1 MDIPF
6 IDLDAQEKVI
16 GKKLEGAVETV
27 LQHKKFING
36 PEVSVFEE
44 SLAKFANV
52 NNAITCGSGTDALL
66 LPLMAIG
73 VGEGDAVF
81 VPSFTFVATAEVV
94 SLLKATPFFVDVDM
108 KTFNIDPEIFIELN
122 ESIQSEVLQLLS
134 IDSLIKIIKRLES
147 DNAIKILENLSK
159 EVKEKV
165 LEKLPPK
172 DKFLLQEGLSY
183 PEDSAARI
191 MQREFTAVP
200 SNWTVGQ
207 TIDYLR
213 ENKDLPEEFL
223 EIFIVDNEFKPI
235 GTVPSS
241 RVLRTSRDL
250 KMNSIM
256 REMPVLISV
265 NMDKEE
271 VGLTFENYNLVSA
284 GVVNKENKLVGMI
297 TADDVVTVVQEEA
310 EEDALRLAGVGDE
323 EITDSVMLKTKRR
336 FNWLL
341 LNLFTALLAT
351 WVISFFGASIEQMV
365 ALAFL
370 MPIVAS
376 MGGNAGMQTLAVTI
390 RAIAT
395 KELSKSNFNRVVGKE
410 FLIGILNGIIF
421 AIITAIIVQL
431 WFKELNLSILIGISM
446 VLNMIV
452 AGLFGILVP
461 VSLKKLNIDPALASS
476 VFVTTITDVIGFLS
490 FLGLGSFYFLN

>member
-1 MDIPF
+1 MALLKSTGNKKVNLDFNKEF
-6 IDLDAQEKVI
+6 ITTFSNNIENRNVD
-16 GKKLEGAVETV
+16 
-27 LQHKKFING
+27 FINQTLNDLHAADIANLI
-36 PEVSVFEE
+36 ENLNIETRTKLIEIE
-44 SLAKFANV
+44 S
-52 NNAITCGSGTDALL
+52 
-66 LPLMAIG
+66 
-73 VGEGDAVF
+73 
-81 VPSFTFVATAEVV
+81 
-94 SLLKATPFFVDVDM
+94 
-108 KTFNIDPEIFIELN
+108 FNIDPEIFIELN
-122 ESIQSEVLQLLS
+122 ESVQSEVLQQLS
-134 IDSLIKIIKRLES
+134 IESLTKIIRRLES
-147 DNAIKILENLSK
+147 DNAIKILENLNK
-159 EVKEKV
+159 ESKEKV

-213 ENKDLPEEFL
+213 EDKDLPEEFL
-223 EIFIVDNEFKPI
+223 EIFIVDNDFKPI

-241 RVLRTSRDL
+241 RVLRTPRDS

-256 REMPVLISV
+256 AEMPVLISV

-271 VGLTFENYNLVSA
+271 VGHAFENYNLVSA

-323 EITDSVMLKTKRR
+323 EITDSVLLKTKRR

-395 KELSKSNFNRVVGKE
+395 QELSKSNFNRVVGKE

-431 WFKELNLSILIGISM
+431 WFKDFNLSLLIGISM
-446 VLNMIV
+446 ILNMIV

-461 VSLKKLNIDPALASS
+461 VSLKKMNIDPALASS

-490 FLGLGSFYFLN
+490 FLGLGSYYFLN

>member
-1 MDIPF
+1 MTLVKSTGNKKVN
-6 IDLDAQEKVI
+6 LDFNKE
-16 GKKLEGAVETV
+16 
-27 LQHKKFING
+27 FINTFSNKIQT
-36 PEVSVFEE
+36 EDIQFINQTLKDLHESDVANLIENLSNEIRTKLIEIEE
-44 SLAKFANV
+44 
-52 NNAITCGSGTDALL
+52 
-66 LPLMAIG
+66 
-73 VGEGDAVF
+73 
-81 VPSFTFVATAEVV
+81 
-94 SLLKATPFFVDVDM
+94 
-108 KTFNIDPEIFIELN
+108 FNIDPDIFIELN
-122 ESIQSEVLQLLS
+122 ESVQAEVLQILS
-134 IDSLIKIIKRLES
+134 TDSIINIIKRLES
-147 DNAIKILENLSK
+147 DDSIKILENLDK
-159 EVKEKV
+159 TKKGKI

-172 DKFLLQEGLSY
+172 DKFLLEEGLSY

-200 SNWTVGQ
+200 NNWSVGQ

-213 ENKDLPEEFL
+213 ENKDLPKEFL
-223 EIFIVDNEFKPI
+223 EIFIVDNDFKPV

-241 RVLRTSRDL
+241 RVLRTARES
-250 KMNSIM
+250 KMSSIM
-256 REMPVLISV
+256 TEMPVLVSV

-271 VGLTFENYNLVSA
+271 VGHTFENYNLISA
-284 GVVNKENKLVGMI
+284 GVVNKDNKLVGMI
-297 TADDVVTVVQEEA
+297 TADDIVTVVQEEA
-310 EEDALRLAGVGDE
+310 EEDTLRLAGVGDE
-323 EITDSVMLKTKRR
+323 EITDSVILKTKRR

-390 RAIAT
+390 RALAK
-395 KELSKSNFNRVVGKE
+395 KELSTSNFNRVVGKE
-410 FLIGILNGIIF
+410 FIIGVLNGIIF

-431 WFKELNLSILIGISM
+431 WFKELNLSLLIAVSM

-461 VSLKKLNIDPALASS
+461 VSLKKLNVDPALASS

>member
-1 MDIPF
+1 MTLPKSGEAKKVN
-6 IDLDAQEKVI
+6 LDFNKE
-16 GKKLEGAVETV
+16 
-27 LQHKKFING
+27 FINTFTLNIEKRNVEFINQTLKDLHEADVANLIENLN
-36 PEVSVFEE
+36 PDVRTKLIEIE
-44 SLAKFANV
+44 S
-52 NNAITCGSGTDALL
+52 
-66 LPLMAIG
+66 
-73 VGEGDAVF
+73 
-81 VPSFTFVATAEVV
+81 
-94 SLLKATPFFVDVDM
+94 
-108 KTFNIDPEIFIELN
+108 FNIDPEIFIELN

-159 EVKEKV
+159 EIKEKV

-200 SNWTVGQ
+200 SNLTVGQ

-213 ENKDLPEEFL
+213 EDKDLPEEFL
-223 EIFIVDNEFKPI
+223 EIFIVDNDFKPI

-241 RVLRTSRDL
+241 RVLRTARDL

-395 KELSKSNFNRVVGKE
+395 KELSKNNFNRVVGKE

-431 WFKELNLSILIGISM
+431 WFKELNLSLLIGISM
-446 VLNMIV
+446 ILNMIV

>member
-1 MDIPF
+1 MTLAKSKDAKKVN
-6 IDLDAQEKVI
+6 LDFNKE
-16 GKKLEGAVETV
+16 
-27 LQHKKFING
+27 FINTFTQNI
-36 PEVSVFEE
+36 ENRNVEFINQTLKDLHEADVANLIENLNSDTRNKLIEIE
-44 SLAKFANV
+44 S
-52 NNAITCGSGTDALL
+52 
-66 LPLMAIG
+66 
-73 VGEGDAVF
+73 
-81 VPSFTFVATAEVV
+81 
-94 SLLKATPFFVDVDM
+94 
-108 KTFNIDPEIFIELN
+108 FNIDPEIFIELN

-159 EVKEKV
+159 GVKEKV

-213 ENKDLPEEFL
+213 EDKDLPEEFL
-223 EIFIVDNEFKPI
+223 EIFIVDNDFKPI

-241 RVLRTSRDL
+241 RVLRTPRDL

-431 WFKELNLSILIGISM
+431 WFKELNLSLLIGISM
-446 VLNMIV
+446 ILNMIV

>member
-1 MDIPF
+1 MALLKSTGNKKVN
-6 IDLDAQEKVI
+6 LDFNKE
-16 GKKLEGAVETV
+16 
-27 LQHKKFING
+27 FINTFSEKIENG
-36 PEVSVFEE
+36 NIEFINQTLKDLHEADVANLIENLNPNTRIKLIEIE
-44 SLAKFANV
+44 S
-52 NNAITCGSGTDALL
+52 
-66 LPLMAIG
+66 
-73 VGEGDAVF
+73 
-81 VPSFTFVATAEVV
+81 
-94 SLLKATPFFVDVDM
+94 
-108 KTFNIDPEIFIELN
+108 FNINPEIFIELN
-122 ESIQSEVLQLLS
+122 ESIQGEVLQLLS
-134 IDSLIKIIKRLES
+134 IDSIIKIIKRLES
-147 DNAIKILENLSK
+147 DNAIKILENLEK
-159 EVKEKV
+159 DTKDKV
-165 LEKLPPK
+165 LDKLPPK
-172 DKFLLQEGLSY
+172 DKFLLEEGLSY

-213 ENKDLPEEFL
+213 EDKDLPEEFL
-223 EIFIVDNEFKPI
+223 EIFIVDNDFKPI

-250 KMNSIM
+250 KMNAIM
-256 REMPVLISV
+256 IEMPVLIPAH
-265 NMDKEE
+265 MDQEE
-271 VGLTFENYNLVSA
+271 VGHTFENYNLVSA
-284 GVVNKENKLVGMI
+284 GVVNKNNKLVGMI

-310 EEDALRLAGVGDE
+310 EEDVLRLAGVGDE

-351 WVISFFGASIEQMV
+351 WVISNFGASIEQMV

-395 KELSKSNFNRVVGKE
+395 KELSKTNFNRVVGKE

-421 AIITAIIVQL
+421 AIITAAIVQL
-431 WFKELNLSILIGISM
+431 WFKQLNLSLLIGVSM
-446 VLNMIV
+446 ILNMIV